1 MGWTATPTYTTGQL
15 ITAAIANAQ
24 WRDNLNLL
32 ATSIETATGRLSGE
46 LKNFRE
52 DVAAVAFS
60 ATPTFD
66 MTNVNNFKFGVLTAN
81 VTAITV
87 SGWTASKDQTIK
99 VRFQQDATGGRTVAW
114 PAGWKWPSNIVPVM
128 SAGANKIDVVVLN
141 SDDGGTTIFASF
153 FVNNA

>member
-1 MGWTATPTYTTGQL
+1 MSWTAPITYTTGML
-15 ITAAIANAQ
+15 MTAVIGNQQ
-24 WRDNLNLL
+24 WRDNELLL
-32 ATSIETATGRLSGE
+32 ATSIETSTGRIAGE

-52 DVAAVAFS
+52 EISSVAFS

-66 MTNVNNFKFGVLTAN
+66 MTAVNNFKFGVLTAN

-99 VRFQQDATGGRTVAW
+99 IRFQQDATGGRTVAW
-114 PAGWKWPSNIVPVM
+114 PAGWKWSGGVVPVV
-128 SAGANKIDVVVLN
+128 SSGANKIDVIVLN